1 MKQCSALVLIFSAIG
16 FATAQE
22 NNSTD
27 KVLGTRHILRFA
39 TSNFDNVQEKF
50 REKGFNNENQSQG
63 IMNKFNELVPPDAKL
78 AGKIHDLP
86 QNATSQQFFEALKK
100 IENEI
105 KPADELIIY
114 ISSHGCEF
122 VKDSKYRQGDTDQG
136 ETLYIATNEP
146 IENWV
151 PMIEITK
158 YLSKTKFRLS
168 KKLVVANCS
177 RKYQSRETGFAT
189 IGKNWEN
196 NDQTDEYNSERQ
208 LISNR
213 RKLALEEGKTEVD
226 MNMAIMFSCG
236 SGCEAY
242 NNRASRQG
250 LFENALYEIL
260 SEGPSGY
267 KSVDALFEKVK
278 TQTDLAAIRTIGVGQ
293 DAELVVFAA
302 DAESASA
309 IARMW
314 KVGHSE
320 NAETVRGAD
329 EKQTIIPRTIYDA
342 VGIDVA
348 KIETDNFL
356 KTNNFEI
363 TLNNLEKSL
372 PSDGSRLRNA
382 AIIADK
388 IAGIANFVNAVGG
401 SNNIGPWAET
411 IGGYLEIADDVLQ
424 FINIR
429 RALKGLPPLGQ
440 RNNPINKTK
449 ASMSLDD
456 VGPIAEDYK
465 KTFEA
470 WKKTSI
476 TWEDTIKI
484 FENLDFQKQIEINEK
499 LRKKLGLEN
508 ESRKNLGL
516 EDDPNATPEPVPSE
530 IPVPTKPRRRGR

>member
-267 KSVDALFEKVK
+267 KSVEALFEKVK
-278 TQTDLAAIRTIGVGQ
+278 TKTELAALRREGKPQVP
-293 DAELVVFAA
+293 ALVVFAA

-309 IARMW
+309 ISGMW

-320 NAETVRGAD
+320 NSETVSDAD
-329 EKQTIIPRTIYDA
+329 EKEIIIPRTIYDA
-342 VGIDVA
+342 VGINVA
-348 KIETDNFL
+348 EMENRKYL
-356 KTNNFEI
+356 KDLSNLNDKLKDLGKGFQVAAIPVPDGTKLRNIAEI
-363 TLNNLEKSL
+363 TDKVA
-372 PSDGSRLRNA
+372 R
-382 AIIADK
+382 IAYIVD
-388 IAGIANFVNAVGG
+388 AFGG
-401 SNNIGPWAET
+401 RS
-411 IGGYLEIADDVLQ
+411 
-424 FINIR
+424 
-429 RALKGLPPLGQ
+429 
-440 RNNPINKTK
+440 
-449 ASMSLDD
+449 S
-456 VGPIAEDYK
+456 VGPIVNEVGGYIRMAANIVNIFGGRVKVEPSVPPTPD
-465 KTFEA
+465 
-470 WKKTSI
+470 
-476 TWEDTIKI
+476 DIKRALNDL
-484 FENLDFQKQIEINEK
+484 EPIEIELK
-499 LRKKLGLEN
+499 LTFKDWKNSSNKWKDGIKTLGDLDLKKKIENNVKYRDSLGLKD
-508 ESRKNLGL
+508 ESN
-516 EDDPNATPEPVPSE
+516 TIPEPVP
-530 IPVPTKPRRRGR
+530 INPKKRRILKR